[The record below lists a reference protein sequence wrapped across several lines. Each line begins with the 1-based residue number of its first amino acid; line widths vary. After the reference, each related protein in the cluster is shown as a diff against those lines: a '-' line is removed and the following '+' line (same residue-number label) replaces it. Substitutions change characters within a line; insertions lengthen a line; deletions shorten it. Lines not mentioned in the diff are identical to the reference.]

1 MSELIAFRAND
12 EELELL
18 EKYRKKNGY
27 KSLSLAARE
36 IVIKALH
43 EESSLSAI
51 EPYLKEIEERVAKT
65 SARGTKAA
73 LAVMCLQAAQYDKQM
88 MDHLS
93 QLNAGE
99 VFNFAWDM
107 AGSMVA
113 AGQRPGYYKAAKNAD
128 FSTSK
133 NLKKI
138 EAIVELTAESDTL
151 YILKSLDE
159 KDIPQW
165 FTAMKT
171 YRECKPYLAINEA
184 DPSDEWINTLLNYR
198 QALSDLSEILAKMD
212 IHSPEDFTDRFLTNE
227 WVYSNTQGWI
237 EADEDTRIKR
247 FSRVVSDYCD
257 VLDTNDSDFSCYTH
271 IGWAESWDEL
281 LRELGEQ
288 NAN

>member
-43 EESSLSAI
+43 KESNLSAI
-51 EPYLKEIEERVAKT
+51 EPYLKEIEERVART

-138 EAIVELTAESDTL
+138 EAIVELAAESDTL

>member
-138 EAIVELTAESDTL
+138 EAIVELAAESDTL

>member
-43 EESSLSAI
+43 EESNLSAI
-51 EPYLKEIEERVAKT
+51 EPYLKEIEERVART

-113 AGQRPGYYKAAKNAD
+113 AGQRPGYYKAAKSAD

-138 EAIVELTAESDTL
+138 EAIVELAAESDTL

-171 YRECKPYLAINEA
+171 FRECKPYLTINEA
-184 DPSDEWINTLLNYR
+184 DPSDEWITTLLNYR

-247 FSRVVSDYCD
+247 FSRVVNDYCD

-271 IGWAESWDEL
+271 IGWAENWDEL

>member
-138 EAIVELTAESDTL
+138 EAIVELVAESDTL